1 MRIIIEQVR
10 FICLLVRYF
19 YLQVRYTYLL
29 IRYCLLK
36 VVGAALV
43 EAVKIEYCIKS
54 LSKEDRVIFATCV
67 AFAIFILAQNL
78 IFAFR
83 LEVTAWM

>member
-1 MRIIIEQVR
+1 M
-10 FICLLVRYF
+10 
-19 YLQVRYTYLL
+19 
-29 IRYCLLK
+29 
-36 VVGAALV
+36 

-54 LSKEDRVIFATCV
+54 LSKEARVIFATCV
-67 AFAIFILAQNL
+67 AFAIFILALNL